1 MTKLTA
7 KSRDGLGGGH
17 FAFPAE
23 RKEPLENASHV
34 RNAIA
39 RFNQVGGVSDAE
51 RDAAWR
57 RIRAAAKQF
66 GVEVHETGWR
76 EIGTKPRP

>member
-1 MTKLTA
+1 MTTLTL
-7 KSRDGLGGGH
+7 KKRNGLALGK

-39 RFNQVGGVSDAE
+39 RFNHVTRVSDAE
-51 RDAAWR
+51 RDVAWK
-57 RIRAAAKQF
+57 RIQAAADQF
-66 GVEVHETGWR
+66 GVEVHAPAWR
-76 EIGTKPRP
+76 QLGKG